1 MLIKICGISTPETM
15 DAAVEAG
22 ATHVGLVNFEASPR
36 HVTLEAAASLRAR
49 VPAGVKVVL
58 LTVNMAPTDLS
69 RAVDLV
75 QPDVLQFHGRET
87 PDWLAKLRET
97 LECEIWKA
105 VGLRDQ
111 GTLERCRQWI
121 GKADRILF
129 DAPAKALPGG
139 NGEAFDWQLLANHDH
154 KMDWGLAGGL
164 GPDNVAE
171 AIRLTAAPLVDTS
184 SGVETAPGQK
194 NPALIQ
200 SFCEAVRGA

>member
-15 DAAVEAG
+15 DAALEAG
-22 ATHVGLVNFEASPR
+22 ATHVGLVNFEPSPR
-36 HVTLEAAASLRAR
+36 HVTPEAAASLRAR
-49 VPAGVKVVL
+49 VPVGVKVVM

-111 GTLERCRQWI
+111 GTLERSRQWI

-164 GPDNVAE
+164 RPDNVAE
-171 AIRLTAAPLVDTS
+171 AIKLTGAPLVDTS

-194 NPALIQ
+194 NPALIR
-200 SFCEAVRGA
+200 SFCEAARGA